1 MLPIIKQSVL
11 SIKMRINLLLKGVVL
26 ATTLAIAPFKAY
38 SMPQEFEGE
47 TGQLGQIGDF
57 RQAMQMGAFF
67 GTVRAFCMI
76 YNEGFIHP
84 EEGPVTEVQ
93 LNSFTRSL
101 IEDAGSEFDEDTIQY
116 QKAGINMAIKQCNKR
131 LGLNL
136 EYR

>member
-1 MLPIIKQSVL
+1 MKIS
-11 SIKMRINLLLKGVVL
+11 LLLKGTVVATAL
-26 ATTLAIAPFKAY
+26 AMIPLKVY
-38 SMPQEFEGE
+38 SMPQEFDDEIQ
-47 TGQLGQIGDF
+47 QLVQKGDF

-101 IEDAGSEFDEDTIQY
+101 IEDAGSEFDEDTVKY